1 DSCQLDAPGDLQLV
15 LLGFRDIPDSGA
27 AEIVTAVVH
36 GCVSWVFQLLME
48 PQDPNMNFG
57 NGQRLLQLAAKAG
70 RSDVVRLLLEAE
82 ADQELVDGSGR
93 TALSWAAGKGRLETA
108 CLLLEAKANMDVVD

>member
-1 DSCQLDAPGDLQLV
+1 MLKIFLVLTIMILTVMLRSSMVRSMPISAPTPISPPAKDSCQLDAPGDLQLV

-48 PQDPNMNFG
+48 PQDPNMIH
-57 NGQRLLQLAAKAG
+57 
-70 RSDVVRLLLEAE
+70 
-82 ADQELVDGSGR
+82 GR
-93 TALSWAAGKGRLETA
+93 TMFVYIIGIGE
-108 CLLLEAKANMDVVD
+108 CI